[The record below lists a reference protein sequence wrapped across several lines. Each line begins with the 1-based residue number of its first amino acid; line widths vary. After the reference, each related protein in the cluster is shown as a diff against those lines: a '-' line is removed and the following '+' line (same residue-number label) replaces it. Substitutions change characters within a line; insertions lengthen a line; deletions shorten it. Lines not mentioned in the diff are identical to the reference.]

1 MSSAQELKI
10 NAYLSP
16 NPLDQDGFIEE
27 EWISWLPGY
36 IKGETE
42 DGMPSYYH
50 DSNIALYEKIESFTA
65 ELFKKATE
73 RIWHLLNEHH
83 FKNIFI
89 SIDYSNYKNATSL
102 AGYNYKNS
110 NPGRG
115 SYQFS
120 VDQNLLS
127 RYSAFLDAKIDTLP
141 NMNIWEHELI
151 HLLDHSEILKSSSF
165 AHSDLPLNNLRYY
178 ALKYREEGIANLLDL
193 LDGKINGINS
203 IAEAKAVFTSN
214 YAKNKLELSKYVKT
228 DNQIRSEIYA
238 GYTFYEVGPWIILDM
253 LDEILS
259 VSELA
264 DVKELERK
272 IANGEEIKEELKL
285 EIIRNAFYIDTDW
298 YISRLGNY
306 FEP

>member
-16 NPLDQDGFIEE
+16 NPLDEDSFIEE

-50 DSNIALYEKIESFTA
+50 DSNIALFENIESFTA
-65 ELFKKATE
+65 VLFKKATE

-89 SIDYSNYKNATSL
+89 SIDYSNYKSATSL
-102 AGYNYKNS
+102 AGYDYKNS

-193 LDGKINGINS
+193 MDGKIKGIS
-203 IAEAKAVFTSN
+203 AIAKAKEAFAANYTKIKSDLSN
-214 YAKNKLELSKYVKT
+214 HEKT
-228 DNQIRSEIYA
+228 DDKIRSEIYS
-238 GYTFYEVGPWIILDM
+238 GYDFYEVGPWIILDM
-253 LDEILS
+253 LDEIFSLT
-259 VSELA
+259 EIA
-264 DVKELERK
+264 DVKKLERK
-272 IANGEEIKEELKL
+272 IVNGEEISEELKL